1 MGLVNGCLYAVVNK
15 SYQKHFNTTLM
26 RNIKKLS
33 KKLIAL
39 LFSNYIFLKI
49 VYKSIRLGDLLTFS
63 FIICVY
69 NLGCTNT
76 DTSIDIDMDMTQ

>member
-1 MGLVNGCLYAVVNK
+1 M
-15 SYQKHFNTTLM
+15 
-26 RNIKKLS
+26 LS

-49 VYKSIRLGDLLTFS
+49 VYKSICLGDLLTFS

-69 NLGCTNT
+69 NLGHT
-76 DTSIDIDMDMTQ
+76 DTYTSIDIDMDMTQ